1 MRAEVDPGM
10 EERAAGY
17 HAGPWP
23 GEDGGPARRQ
33 APRADVP
40 VAFGPGVEL
49 EVTSR
54 SVISP
59 TMTVLRDPGEV
70 YVLTHTLAMMAGPE
84 GVTAVVER
92 IDPHTLEPVV
102 SSPVLPGG
110 PMWPGGMLA
119 HADGSLYVTF
129 GRWCHRLSAD
139 CEVLAA
145 RELPVDRPY
154 NSLVALD
161 DGTLVMKDFVADGS
175 ACSRLVALAPG
186 DLAVLD
192 ELELPEGSIARLSAV
207 GSTIVVVGDHTIVR
221 VVWDGARLALDE
233 GWATRYRTQP
243 GQTFGWDA
251 VVVDGSV
258 WFLDDGAGS
267 EGYTGTLRGVGT
279 NEAPLRLWRVPWDGA
294 PATSIEICGRTGGIV
309 ANPPLVDP
317 SRRVVVG
324 YDSGN
329 GVIAAWRYGDPGDDL
344 QPLWRFDQDQ
354 AGHMLRL
361 AGADGRGALVS
372 YDHDASGGE
381 TVVLRDLETGE
392 EWARAAIASP
402 MQSVLFPSVGWDGDV
417 YVSTFSTLAR
427 VSAAR

>member
-1 MRAEVDPGM
+1 MGAAVDPTM

-17 HAGPWP
+17 HPGPWP

-33 APRADVP
+33 VPRAAGP
-40 VAFGPGVEL
+40 TRLGPGVGL
-49 EVTSR
+49 SATSR
-54 SVISP
+54 SVIAP

-70 YVLTHTLAMMAGPE
+70 FVLTHTLAMVAGPD

-102 SSPVLPGG
+102 SSPELPAG
-110 PMWPGGMLA
+110 PMWPGGLLA

-154 NSLVALD
+154 NSLLALD

-175 ACSRLVALAPG
+175 ASSRLIALAPG

-207 GSTIVVVGDHTIVR
+207 GSTIVVVGDHTLVR
-221 VVWDGARLALDE
+221 VLWDGTRLVLDE
-233 GWATRYRTQP
+233 GWATRYRTEP
-243 GQTFGWDA
+243 GQSFGWDA

-258 WFLDDGAGS
+258 WFLDDGAGT
-267 EGYTGTLRGVGT
+267 EGYIGTLRGVGS

-294 PATSIEICGRTGGIV
+294 PATSVEVCGLPGGIV

-317 SRRVVVG
+317 ARRVAVG

-329 GVIAAWRYGDPGDDL
+329 GVIAAWRYGAPGDDL
-344 QPLWRFDQDQ
+344 EPLWRFDQDQ
-354 AGHMLRL
+354 AGHMLL
-361 AGADGRGALVS
+361 LPGEGGRGALVS
-372 YDHDASGGE
+372 YDHDATLGE
-381 TVVLRDLETGE
+381 HVVVRDVETGE
-392 EWARAAIASP
+392 EWARVAIDSP
-402 MQSVLFPSVGWDGDV
+402 MQSVLFPSVGWEGDL

-427 VSAAR
+427 VSVAG